1 MKSIGV
7 HAEQGERGAALLF
20 AVLSV
25 FTAAAMVS
33 MMLTVSLSADRR
45 ASVEVGSTRADYLA
59 EGALEIAKQ
68 QIQTAV
74 ANWQT
79 VPTEGSTEIDG
90 ATVNYT
96 ITPTG
101 FDAVVP
107 DASGVQSYVTG
118 YNISATAE
126 VEGHVSQLNRI
137 INTQATPIFQFAVFY
152 NNDLEMLPGPNMTL
166 RGRVHSNADIYLGS
180 NNTLTVDTNYL
191 RAIGNIYRCRKN
203 DPNESIGTVNIRKWV
218 KNPFNAGEPS
228 QYFTMKSKSQMS
240 ASGVTT
246 TSGYDS
252 AFTAGYDLAG
262 DGSFY
267 DLNDWLPFSVGSMEY
282 WSEPTGYTDGS
293 GSTVMTGQNGIT
305 KAQVPDIGSV
315 GMYEETAGGS
325 WSWDAGTGSYVD
337 VGAGN
342 GTHAKGYFHAQAD
355 LAILAQNDG
364 SWKAFDKAGTDVTAA
379 LKAIDANIVV
389 QKSIYDKKQAG
400 ASTSKVKVYEVN
412 MAKLNASGKFPANG
426 LLYMSNYDQ
435 GTGLQSAGFKLKN
448 GSELAGKLTVVSD
461 GPVYV
466 QGDYNKTNKKGAA
479 IIADTVNLLSNAWN
493 DTKTNA
499 ALPTATATTYNFAMI
514 AGNNP
519 TMGAGK
525 YNGGL
530 ENLPIFH
537 EKWSGVECRISGS
550 FVNAWYAKYGTGQW
564 SIGGTYYEAPNRN
577 WTYDTAF
584 NNVANLPP
592 FTPMVVE
599 AADVV
604 SW

>member
-7 HAEQGERGAALLF
+7 HAERGERGAALLF

-59 EGALEIAKQ
+59 EGALEVAKKQ
-68 QIQTAV
+68 VQTAV
-74 ANWQT
+74 ANWNA
-79 VPTEGSTEIDG
+79 VPTQGSALIDG
-90 ATVNYT
+90 ATVDYT

-107 DASGVQSYVTG
+107 DASGVQTFVTG

-126 VEGHVSQLNRI
+126 IDGHVSQQNRI
-137 INTQATPIFQFAVFY
+137 INTEATPIFQFAVFY

-191 RAIGNIYRCRKN
+191 RAIGEIYRCRKN

-218 KNPFNAGEPS
+218 KNPFSGAEPS
-228 QYFTMKSKSQMS
+228 EYFEMKSKSKMS
-240 ASGVTT
+240 AVGVTT

-252 AFTAGYDLAG
+252 AFTAGFDLSG
-262 DGSFY
+262 DGSYY
-267 DLNDWLPFSVGSMEY
+267 DTNDWLPFSIGCMDY
-282 WSEPTGYTDGS
+282 WSEPDMYTDGS
-293 GSTVMTGQNGIT
+293 GSTVMTGQNGIST
-305 KAQVPDIGSV
+305 AEVPGIGSV
-315 GMYEETAGGS
+315 GMFEEATGGS
-325 WSWDAGTGSYVD
+325 WAWDAVSGSYID

-342 GTHAKGYFHAQAD
+342 GTHGKGYFHGKAD

-364 SWKAFDKAGTDVTAA
+364 TWKAFDKSGVDVTAA
-379 LKAIDANIVV
+379 LTAIDPNIVV

-400 ASTSKVKVYEVN
+400 SSTTKVKVFEVQ
-412 MAKLNASGKFPANG
+412 MDKLNASGKFPANG

-435 GTGLQSAGFKLKN
+435 GTGLNSAGFKLKN

-466 QGDYNKTNKKGAA
+466 QGDYNTVNKKGAA
-479 IIADTVNLLSNAWN
+479 VIADTVNLLSNAWN

-499 ALPTATATTYNFAMI
+499 ALPVADHTTYNFAMI
-514 AGNNP
+514 AGNNE
-519 TMGAGK
+519 TTGINK

-537 EKWSGVECRISGS
+537 ENWGGKNCRISGS
-550 FVNAWYAKYGTGQW
+550 FVNAWNAQFSTGQW
-564 SIGGTYYEAPNRN
+564 SIGGTYYQAPNRQ